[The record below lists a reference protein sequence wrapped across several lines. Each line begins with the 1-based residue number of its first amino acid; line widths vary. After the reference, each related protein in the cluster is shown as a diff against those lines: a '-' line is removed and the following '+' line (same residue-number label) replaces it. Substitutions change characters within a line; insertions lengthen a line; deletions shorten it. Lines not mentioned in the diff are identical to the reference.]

1 MLALVIVPRPAG
13 AIVLVEDIPAITQ
26 QIKSLAQDLK
36 AYEVYVQQLQQAVQQ
51 VEWASSTFE
60 SLVAHPSLPSAMAAM
75 GMAGIENPLPV
86 SPYAVQGLISGYGG
100 AGGLSAITSRLGALG
115 GLVNSSYSANHIYT
129 PTDNTYASQQLQN
142 GATGVAGAQG
152 IAQSIMQQMAA
163 RFPVLQALRNDML
176 SATTP
181 AERES
186 VMGQI
191 AAEQAWASNAQGQLQ
206 NAQFMMVA
214 EVENRKQRDDE
225 QEAKSLDGQ
234 LAQARAEGIIQ

>member
-1 MLALVIVPRPAG
+1 MPRLRRFVSGNRSRIMRLVMLALVIVPRPAG

-152 IAQSIMQQMAA
+152 IAQSIMAA
-163 RFPVLQALRNDML
+163 DGGAVPGPA
-176 SATTP
+176 SAP
-181 AERES
+181 
-186 VMGQI
+186 
-191 AAEQAWASNAQGQLQ
+191 
-206 NAQFMMVA
+206 
-214 EVENRKQRDDE
+214 QRHAVRHHAGRTGVGHGPD
-225 QEAKSLDGQ
+225 
-234 LAQARAEGIIQ
+234 RR